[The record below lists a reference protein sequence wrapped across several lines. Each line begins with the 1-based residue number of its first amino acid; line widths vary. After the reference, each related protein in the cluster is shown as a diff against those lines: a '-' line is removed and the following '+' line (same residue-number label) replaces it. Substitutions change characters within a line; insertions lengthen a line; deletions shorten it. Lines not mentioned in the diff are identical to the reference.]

1 MPLALPQPFPAHL
14 ILVSFLNLISFIG
27 YCSFSAELSKIAS
40 VWRKIS
46 TEYIKHSNAMC

>member
-1 MPLALPQPFPAHL
+1 MDFIRPRFPGRSFTAVPLALPQPFLAHL

-40 VWRKIS
+40 V
-46 TEYIKHSNAMC
+46 